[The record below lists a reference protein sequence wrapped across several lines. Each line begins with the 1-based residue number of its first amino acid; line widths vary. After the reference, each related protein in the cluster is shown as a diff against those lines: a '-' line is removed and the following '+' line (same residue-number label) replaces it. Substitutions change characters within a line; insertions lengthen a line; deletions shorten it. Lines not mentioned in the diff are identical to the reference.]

1 MSQYGI
7 LAVRSAHNAELRPS
21 VGGYSRGL
29 QFVRVRMRRGRAVV
43 ASDPSHCHANFEDC
57 RPFPIVCDVSETLEG
72 YNTMRSTASSLAHIA
87 PGRAPLVLKRYPS
100 QSGGPEDIARLGAKS
115 LN

>member
-1 MSQYGI
+1 MSHYGS
-7 LAVRSAHNAELRPS
+7 LAVRSAHSAEWRPS

-29 QFVRVRMRRGRAVV
+29 QFVRMRRSRTVI
-43 ASDPSHCHANFEDC
+43 ASDASQCHANFEDY

-72 YNTMRSTASSLAHIA
+72 YNTMRSMASSLAHIA
-87 PGRAPLVLKRYPS
+87 PGHAPLVLKRYPS
-100 QSGGPEDIARLGAKS
+100 QSGGLKDIARLDAES